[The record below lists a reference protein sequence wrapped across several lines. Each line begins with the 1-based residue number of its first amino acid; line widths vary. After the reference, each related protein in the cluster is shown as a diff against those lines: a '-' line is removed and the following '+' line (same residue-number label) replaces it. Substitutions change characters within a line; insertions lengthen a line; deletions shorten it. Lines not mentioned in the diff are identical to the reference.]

1 MNAVADKPISVVPD
15 TGTEQAARLAA
26 EHTGNPGRWVR
37 LDGQHTRHVQQ
48 PVEQAPLFKAP
59 SSPVG
64 QESPYWCALETS
76 RSGGGTGDW
85 RAARSTVAAVGRSAY
100 PLLWDRP
107 RSAER
112 LR

>member
-1 MNAVADKPISVVPD
+1 MADKPISVVPD
-15 TGTEQAARLAA
+15 TGTAEAARLAA

-37 LDGQHTRHVQQ
+37 LDCQDIRHVQQ

-76 RSGGGTGDW
+76 RSGVVLATG
-85 RAARSTVAAVGRSAY
+85 A
-100 PLLWDRP
+100 PLGP
-107 RSAER
+107 RSLLLVAQRNHCCGIVR
-112 LR
+112 LRRSG